1 VRTAKEDI
9 ALIGEG
15 GWWRDESDPLL
26 NAVVLLCMYAK
37 GRHKPVRNLHKLANA
52 VEKGDAVAAQSHY
65 TRLAQEVATTLPKY
79 PDIVGTVNAGSEMT
93 ENGMARIDQAMQE
106 YE

>member
-9 ALIGEG
+9 ALLADAGVWNG
-15 GWWRDESDPLL
+15 HRDPLL

-37 GRHKPVRNLHKLANA
+37 GRHKPLRHLHKLANA
-52 VEKGDAVAAQSHY
+52 VEDGDTKATQKY
-65 TRLAQEVATTLPKY
+65 YGRLDDEVSMTLRKY
-79 PDIVGTVNAGSEMT
+79 PDIVETLESMSQLSDDEVMELD
-93 ENGMARIDQAMQE
+93 RLMQQ